1 MNTLLLRRLSRS
13 LMRTKLRVMTVVLL
27 ITLSVYAGIVFSE
40 HSRNAD
46 QVYDDFYSETNFSD
60 VIVTTYEIETRE
72 NLSAICDSFE
82 NEACETSLVLAGQ
95 ANRMVDSDKPEWL
108 ISTFYGLENGSVNSI
123 WAIEGSI
130 TPGEGEIVSDAHF
143 AQDKDIEMKIGD

>member
-1 MNTLLLRRLSRS
+1 
-13 LMRTKLRVMTVVLL
+13 MRTKLRVMTVVLL

-60 VIVTTYEIETRE
+60 IIVTTYEIETRE

-82 NEACETSLVLAGQ
+82 KEACETSLVLADQ
-95 ANRMVDSDKPEWL
+95 ISLL
-108 ISTFYGLENGSVNSI
+108 IQSSLV
-123 WAIEGSI
+123 
-130 TPGEGEIVSDAHF
+130 
-143 AQDKDIEMKIGD
+143 